1 MDMDSIPNKIYSDIE
16 CLFGADGYF
25 DEIVEIFNHIK
36 LFEDFNKEE
45 VMALCHFMTCYAAP
59 RGYTLLSEGQNGD
72 YLLLVLT
79 GEVEVMKSVCGVN
92 MKSLAKIGPGSTL
105 GEMSLL
111 DGKPRFASCITLEPT
126 DFAILTRSGLN
137 EILMQM
143 PRVGNKL
150 LLILLQMMT
159 SRLRDTCNLLLPK
172 ISSDPPI

>member
-1 MDMDSIPNKIYSDIE
+1 MNSTPHNLYPDIQ
-16 CLFGADGYF
+16 CLFGADKYF
-25 DEIVEIFNHIK
+25 DEIVEIMEHIR
-36 LFEDFNKEE
+36 LFEDLNKEE

-59 RGYTLLSEGQNGD
+59 RGYTLLGEGESGD

-79 GEVEVMKSVCGVN
+79 GEVEVVKSVCGVEL
-92 MKSLAKIGPGSTL
+92 KSIAKVGPGETL

-111 DGKPRFASCITLEPT
+111 DGEPRFASCITLEPT
-126 DFAILTRSGLN
+126 DFAVLTRAGLN

-159 SRLRDTCNLLLPK
+159 IRLRDTCNRFLPK
-172 ISSDPPI
+172 ISAEPPV